1 MTISKREFLIGAG
14 ATAAALGLRTAS
26 ARAAARREWD
36 LIVVGGGNSGLP
48 AAIFAAQRG
57 ASVLIIEA
65 AGALGGT
72 LFLSSGQMSA
82 AGTRLQ
88 RESGIDDTP
97 QLHYDDIM
105 RISKGHANPELVRL
119 AVNAAA
125 PAFDWL
131 LANGFKVRDGHPITG
146 TTHEPY
152 SRARYAWGQNGG
164 RSILEVLN
172 AQLAPH
178 IESGRVMALVGH
190 SAVDLTRDSR
200 GAILGVVTRGP
211 TA

>member
-1 MTISKREFLIGAG
+1 MLFR
-14 ATAAALGLRTAS
+14 
-26 ARAAARREWD
+26 
-36 LIVVGGGNSGLP
+36 SGLP
-48 AAIFAAQRG
+48 TAIFAAQRG
-57 ASVLIIEA
+57 ARVLIVEA

-88 RESGIDDTP
+88 KTRGIDDTA

-119 AVNAAA
+119 ATSAAA

-131 LANGFKVRDGHPITG
+131 IDNGFKVRDGHPITG

-152 SRARYAWGQNGG
+152 SRARYAWGYEGG
-164 RSILEVLN
+164 RSILAVLT
-172 AQLAPH
+172 AQQ
-178 IESGRVMALVGH
+178 IGRAHV
-190 SAVDLTRDSR
+190 
-200 GAILGVVTRGP
+200 
-211 TA
+211 